1 MFDLVWMRPNIKINL
16 LIAAPNKRREK
27 AACEIDWPTFARL
40 KLCAPGSEGT
50 IPQLCTLRKLQ
61 PISLSE
67 NFRLL
72 LQT

>member
-16 LIAAPNKRREK
+16 LIAALNKRREK

-50 IPQLCTLRKLQ
+50 IP
-61 PISLSE
+61 
-67 NFRLL
+67 
-72 LQT
+72 

>member
-16 LIAAPNKRREK
+16 LIAAPNKRRK
-27 AACEIDWPTFARL
+27 KVASEILRPTFARL
-40 KLCAPGSEGT
+40 KMCAPGSEGT
-50 IPQLCTLRKLQ
+50 ILQSCTLRKLQ